1 MSIRLA
7 NMGPYGETQ
16 ENLGRINLVHKN
28 PIVELADR
36 FIFFAYFD
44 NFEIIFSFFNAY
56 S

>member
-1 MSIRLA
+1 MQIWTKTITFI
-7 NMGPYGETQ
+7 GETQ

-44 NFEIIFSFFNAY
+44 NFEIIFPFFNA
-56 S
+56 